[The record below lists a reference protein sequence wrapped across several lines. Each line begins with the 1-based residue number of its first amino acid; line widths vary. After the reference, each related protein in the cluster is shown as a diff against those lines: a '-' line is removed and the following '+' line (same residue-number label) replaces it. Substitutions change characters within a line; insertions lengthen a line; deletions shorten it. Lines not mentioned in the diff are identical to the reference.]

1 MSKSE
6 LINSVSE
13 DENNGN
19 VESETLDEYFS
30 DFTKLK
36 LYIYKPCVSK
46 ESSKENC
53 AGKEW
58 SGSEEDNSRIGN
70 TLYYFA
76 GKYKPMPTH
85 VKSICCLD
93 KNEIRES
100 CFKGI
105 LSFVSEIFFSSNLLE
120 RR

>member
-19 VESETLDEYFS
+19 VESETLDDEYFS

-46 ESSKENC
+46 ESLKENC

-58 SGSEEDNSRIGN
+58 SGWEEDNSRIGN
-70 TLYYFA
+70 TLYYFG
-76 GKYKPMPTH
+76 GKYKPMSTH
-85 VKSICCLD
+85 VEGICCLD
-93 KNEIRES
+93 KMKFVKVVSRVY
-100 CFKGI
+100 FH
-105 LSFVSEIFFSSNLLE
+105 SFLKYFFPVIY
-120 RR
+120 

>member
-13 DENNGN
+13 DENNGK

-46 ESSKENC
+46 ESLKENC
-53 AGKEW
+53 AGKE
-58 SGSEEDNSRIGN
+58 
-70 TLYYFA
+70 
-76 GKYKPMPTH
+76 
-85 VKSICCLD
+85 
-93 KNEIRES
+93 
-100 CFKGI
+100 
-105 LSFVSEIFFSSNLLE
+105 
-120 RR
+120 